1 MYSIRFKPMLLS
13 GCPFLVFF
21 QLMKTLVGLIVIWIS
36 HLIAIRA
43 LRVYGSIT
51 TKYIK
56 FHLESHFLFTS
67 LGIYICVYTFCVC
80 LPPAHRVWIERA
92 TGLSKSCLELPLER
106 FLYVQN
112 TGCSK
117 GRYIYLVLIVDDN
130 WLLLWSYIQVSFK
143 QRTNK

>member
-13 GCPFLVFF
+13 GFPFFVFF

-43 LRVYGSIT
+43 LRVYGSIR

-56 FHLESHFLFTS
+56 FHLEPHFLFTS

-80 LPPAHRVWIERA
+80 LPPAHRVWIGRA
-92 TGLSKSCLELPLER
+92 TGLSKSCLELP

-117 GRYIYLVLIVDDN
+117 GRYMYLVLIVDDN
-130 WLLLWSYIQVSFK
+130 CLLLWSYIQISFK

>member
-13 GCPFLVFF
+13 GFPFFVFF

-43 LRVYGSIT
+43 LRVYGSIR

-56 FHLESHFLFTS
+56 FHLEPHFLFAS
-67 LGIYICVYTFCVC
+67 LGIYMCVHFLC
-80 LPPAHRVWIERA
+80 LFAPCTQGVN
-92 TGLSKSCLELPLER
+92 CLELPLER

-117 GRYIYLVLIVDDN
+117 GRYMYLVLIVDDN
-130 WLLLWSYIQVSFK
+130 WLLLWSYIQISFK